1 MLLMLLPNKNIDLE
15 FLKVDM
21 RKVLHFVP
29 EETVIEFVTI
39 FWPEEGLS
47 KYDAKCRSHKG
58 EVWLI

>member
-1 MLLMLLPNKNIDLE
+1 MLLPNKNIDLA

-58 EVWLI
+58 EV